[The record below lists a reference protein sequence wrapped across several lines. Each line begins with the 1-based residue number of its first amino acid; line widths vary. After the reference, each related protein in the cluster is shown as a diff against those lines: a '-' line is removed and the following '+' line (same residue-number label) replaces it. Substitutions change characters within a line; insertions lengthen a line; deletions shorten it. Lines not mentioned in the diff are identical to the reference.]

1 MDILFLNVNE
11 KSTKKGYESP
21 GWITPAYPVASQHV
35 ISSMRLISHTPS
47 PFHSPNSTQM
57 PLSQESKTHNINI
70 AASRAASRAPRR
82 AAAGPNARA
91 APLVNGDDELEPVG
105 ENGPNEDRR
114 VPDGLMPEGL
124 GLNTVV
130 VGKGGIAVE

>member
-1 MDILFLNVNE
+1 
-11 KSTKKGYESP
+11 
-21 GWITPAYPVASQHV
+21 
-35 ISSMRLISHTPS
+35 
-47 PFHSPNSTQM
+47 M
-57 PLSQESKTHNINI
+57 PLSPESKTHNINI
-70 AASRAASRAPRR
+70 AASRAPRR

-130 VGKGGIAVE
+130 VGNGGIAVE